1 MLRFTFDIP
10 FLLHS
15 KRFTDFNTMSHYIDI
30 QTLVNAPLANAWEVL
45 TNPEHICQWNH
56 ASDDW
61 HCPKASNDLREGG
74 RFSYT
79 MAAKDGSFSFDL
91 EGVFTQV
98 EAPHALCY
106 NLADGR
112 KVEVSLQETAD
123 GVLVAQ
129 RFEPEQ
135 ENPEEMQRMGWQA
148 ILDNYGRF
156 AAR

>member
-1 MLRFTFDIP
+1 
-10 FLLHS
+10 
-15 KRFTDFNTMSHYIDI
+15 MSHYIHI
-30 QTLVNAPLANAWEVL
+30 QTLVHAPLAQAWDAL
-45 TNPEHICQWNH
+45 TNPESIREWNH
-56 ASDDW
+56 ATDDW

-74 RFSYT
+74 QFSYT
-79 MAAKDGSFSFDL
+79 MAAKDGSFTFDL
-91 EGVFTQV
+91 EGSFTQV
-98 EAPHALCY
+98 EAPHTLRY

-156 AAR
+156 ASGTKRTR

>member
-1 MLRFTFDIP
+1 
-10 FLLHS
+10 
-15 KRFTDFNTMSHYIDI
+15 MSHYIDI
-30 QTLVNAPLANAWEVL
+30 QTLVHAPLAQAWDAL
-45 TNPEHICQWNH
+45 TNPESIREWNH
-56 ASDDW
+56 ATDDW

-74 RFSYT
+74 QFSYT

-91 EGVFTQV
+91 EGNFTLV
-98 EAPHALCY
+98 AAPHTLHY

-112 KVEVSLQETAD
+112 KVEVSLHETAE

-156 AAR
+156 AAG